1 MCIRDS
7 YSAVR
12 ALLRLMEEK
21 GHLRHETDGAKYV
34 YLPTLARE
42 KARRSALKRMVQTFF
57 DGSTELAVAALLSK
71 AKLKRDELDRLSALI
86 EQARKEGR

>member
-1 MCIRDS
+1 
-7 YSAVR
+7 
-12 ALLRLMEEK
+12 LMEEK
-21 GHLRHETDGAKYV
+21 GRLRHETDGAKYV
-34 YLPTLARE
+34 YMPTLARE

-71 AKLKRDELDRLSALI
+71 AKLKQDELDRLSALI